1 MHLRVFYFIVLLTL
15 ILPYK
20 HSFAQSVDFPG
31 APFIQHYLPDKDYQ
45 GHTQVWFALQD
56 KRGIMYF
63 GTSHNLLIFDGSQWR
78 SFVLKSKSIIRCA
91 DMDKNGRIYLGGLSE
106 FGYLYHDS
114 IGKTQFKTLIH
125 KIPEEYKSFND
136 IWNVY
141 CTDDGAYFET
151 EAYLY
156 KYANDTIQ
164 MVNKKSGYVCCKA
177 YNEIYQVDNNEA
189 LKILKND
196 RFYNMPKSADIGL
209 SNIGSKT
216 LLSPY
221 GKNDLLLITKNG
233 LYVYKRSLLIE
244 KDTIN
249 YRKDVEEDI
258 IHPLDNDDIL
268 SFLNKN
274 YAYMATQVNDTT
286 YAIATAKGGLILMD
300 EKANLINKLNKDKGL
315 TSNMLFYAC
324 KDHNN
329 NLWLTSQKGINYV
342 FLNSPIYT
350 YGQEMGL
357 NEYVLSLTKKDNR
370 LYAGC
375 YDGCYYL
382 EKFDFDEHSK
392 NYAFQKLNNS
402 NFPAWDFI
410 DYKNSLISTSEG
422 VAQIKA
428 NNMLRISKHHVYSFH
443 SNPKFPGYL
452 FFCTTNSFIGVKM
465 KNTPGSGPNGAD
477 WSIVDTCIFSEIQSS
492 TRDAVL
498 DTNNNFW
505 ITSEANGI
513 YKVEFERSN
522 IENHK
527 VYHIDTTNGLP
538 HMHIPYTKNIDNNI
552 LTLSDSGVYK
562 ISEVIKPGNQKEFL
576 LKPDSFFNNLIGKK
590 SIYNIKKDKY
600 GNYYAILR
608 NGFLMLRN
616 NSNNYTVDS
625 NRFQNISYI
634 EKIYLT
640 DNDHT
645 VWLHGKDGIYRF
657 DNRKKQEINTPFET
671 IIRKV
676 VINHNDSVIY
686 GGNHPKL
693 LSEIEQPVDKGFNH
707 PDCRWPTISYEN
719 NAITFSFAAIW
730 YEYPE
735 KTKYSFKLEGFDEN
749 WSKWKKNYKK
759 EYTYLREGKYTFK
772 VKAKNI
778 YNNESEIA
786 IYKFRI
792 LPPWHRT
799 NTAYILYVLLFILL
813 FWLALKLNTL
823 RLKKAKRKLES
834 IVDQRTI
841 ELKNK
846 NQEIEFINKEVMQQ
860 YSEIQQQNA
869 EIIQQKEQLEFVNQE
884 LEKLSIVAKETSNAV
899 IIADTLGNFEWIN
912 KGFEGLYST
921 TLKKLKNNEL
931 ANVFKF
937 YQQHKGQIA
946 EYIQE
951 HKSITFQSKR
961 VSKKN
966 TGLFVQTTI
975 TPVMDTENKLYRIVA
990 IDIDITSLYEA
1001 RRLKRDLAV
1010 SNELSELKRRFL
1022 SNMGHEMRTP
1032 MNGIIGMSEI
1042 LTDSCNTPDQKEM
1055 ATIINS
1061 SAKSLMHIINDILE
1075 ISKIE
1080 AGKMKLHSKSFK
1092 LPELIEQARILF
1104 DATARSKNLK
1114 LHIEKPATFP
1124 SSIIGDKLRV
1134 MQVLSYL
1141 LSNAVKFTEKGEIKM
1156 RYGVI
1161 DEEDDILKIKIEV
1174 IDSGIGLTDEQKNI
1188 IFEKFLQGDNSD
1200 TRKYEG
1206 IGLGLSIAKD
1216 LVEIMEGEID
1226 VTSEQ
1231 GKGSNFWFTF
1241 KAWKEDEKQNKDI
1254 EAPQLNMDFLVL
1266 DPSQTH
1272 RKILD
1277 MILRRTHS
1285 RVYTATSILQA
1296 IRLMKNHKFNHIFLG
1311 YHLQGLN
1318 YKKLVKLALKYST
1331 SIPIIWQIVE
1341 NHERENDVIREYINE
1356 YISPPFESAIIYEK
1370 LLKY

>member
-1 MHLRVFYFIVLLTL
+1 MHLRLFCFSVLLTI
-15 ILPYK
+15 ILTGK
-20 HSFAQSVDFPG
+20 QTSAQHVDFPG
-31 APFIQHYLPDKDYQ
+31 APFIQHFLPGRDYQ

-63 GTSHNLLIFDGSQWR
+63 GTSDNLLIYDGSQWR

-91 DMDKNGRIYLGGLSE
+91 DMDENGRIYLGGLSE
-106 FGYLYHDS
+106 FGYIYYES
-114 IGKTQFKTLIH
+114 TGRIKFKTLIH
-125 KIPEEYKSFND
+125 KIPKKYKSFND

-141 CTDDGAYFET
+141 CAKDGTYFET
-151 EAYLY
+151 EEHFY

-164 MVNKKSGYVCCKA
+164 IVNKSSGFVCCEA

-189 LKILKND
+189 LKILDND
-196 RFYNMPKSADIGL
+196 RFFIMPKSDGIGL
-209 SNIGSKT
+209 SNVGSKT
-216 LLSPY
+216 LISPY
-221 GKNDLLLITKNG
+221 KKNDLLLIAKNG
-233 LYVYKRSLLIE
+233 MYVYKRSLLIE
-244 KDTIN
+244 NDTVN
-249 YRKDVEEDI
+249 YKKNIDENIIQPLHNEEI
-258 IHPLDNDDIL
+258 VT
-268 SFLNKN
+268 FLNEN
-274 YAYMATQVNDTT
+274 YAYMATQINDTT

-300 EKANLINKLNKDKGL
+300 DKGNLINNLNKNKGL
-315 TSNMLFYAC
+315 TSNMLFYAF
-324 KDHNN
+324 KDDKS
-329 NLWLTSQKGINYV
+329 NLWLTSQKGINFV
-342 FLNSPIYT
+342 FLNTPIYT
-350 YGQEMGL
+350 YGEEMGL
-357 NEYVLSLTKKDNR
+357 NEYVLSITKKDNR

-382 EKFDFDEHSK
+382 EKFKFDEHSK
-392 NYAFQKLNNS
+392 EYAFKKLNNS

-410 DYKNSLISTSEG
+410 HYKNSLISTSEG
-422 VAQIKA
+422 VAQIKN

-443 SNPKFPGYL
+443 SNPNFPEYL
-452 FFCTTNSFIGVKM
+452 FFCTTDGFIGVKM
-465 KNTPGSGPNGAD
+465 KKTPKLGPNGAD
-477 WSIVDTCIFSEIQSS
+477 WTIVDTCFFDEIES
-492 TRDAVL
+492 TTRTAVL

-513 YKVEFERSN
+513 YKIEFEGNN

-527 VYHIDTTNGLP
+527 IYHIDTSDGLP
-538 HMHIPYTKNIDNNI
+538 HMYIPFTKRIDDNI
-552 LTLSDSGVYK
+552 LTLTDSGVYK
-562 ISEVIKPGNQKEFL
+562 ISGFIEPGSQKKFL
-576 LKPDSFFNNLIGKK
+576 LKPYGFFNKLIGKR
-590 SIYNIKKDKY
+590 SIYKIKKDKH
-600 GNYYAILR
+600 GNYYTILR
-608 NGFLMLRN
+608 DGFLMLRKN
-616 NSNNYTVDS
+616 NNQYTVDS
-625 NRFQNISYI
+625 NRFQNINYI
-634 EKIYLT
+634 EKIHLT
-640 DNDHT
+640 DNDRI

-657 DNRKKQEINTPFET
+657 DNRKKQDIETPYKT

-676 VINHNDSVIY
+676 VINNVSLIY
-686 GGNHPKL
+686 DGNHPSIPSK
-693 LSEIEQPVDKGFNH
+693 KGKEKNFDH
-707 PDCRWPTISYEN
+707 PDCRWPTISFEN

-730 YEYPE
+730 FEYPG
-735 KTKYSFKLEGFDEN
+735 KTKYSFKLEGFDED
-749 WSKWKKNYKK
+749 WSKWSNNSKK

-792 LPPWHRT
+792 LPPWYRT
-799 NTAYILYVLLFILL
+799 NIAYIIYVILFILL

-823 RLKKAKRKLES
+823 RLKKAKRKLET

-841 ELKNK
+841 ELRNK
-846 NQEIEFINKEVMQQ
+846 NQEIESINKEVMQQ

-869 EIIQQKEQLEFVNQE
+869 EILQQKEQLEFVNQE
-884 LEKLSIVAKETSNAV
+884 LEKLSIVAKETTNAV
-899 IIADTLGNFEWIN
+899 VIADTQGNFEWVN
-912 KGFEGLYST
+912 NGFEILYNT
-921 TLKKLKNNEL
+921 TLKKLKSNEL

-946 EYIQE
+946 EHIQE
-951 HKSITFQSKR
+951 HRSITFQSKR

-966 TGLFVQTTI
+966 TDIYVQTTI
-975 TPVMDTENKLYRIVA
+975 TPVIDTGNKLYRIVA

-1010 SNELSELKRRFL
+1010 SNEFSELRRRFL
-1022 SNMGHEMRTP
+1022 ANMGHEMRTP

-1042 LTDSCNTPDQKEM
+1042 LTDTCNSSDQKEM

-1080 AGKMKLHSKSFK
+1080 AGKMKLQSKHFK

-1114 LHIEKPATFP
+1114 LGVEKPESFP
-1124 SSIIGDKLRV
+1124 FSIVGDKLRV

-1141 LSNAVKFTEKGEIKM
+1141 LSNAVKFTEKGEITM
-1156 RYGVI
+1156 RYNVI
-1161 DEEDDILKIKIEV
+1161 DEENGTLTIKIEV
-1174 IDSGIGLTDEQKNI
+1174 IDTGIGLTEEQKNI
-1188 IFEKFLQGDNSD
+1188 IFEKFLQGDTSD

-1216 LVEIMEGEID
+1216 LVEIMQGEID
-1226 VTSEQ
+1226 VASKQ
-1231 GKGSNFWFTF
+1231 GEGSNFWFTF
-1241 KAWKEDEKQNKDI
+1241 KARKAGEKENKEI
-1254 EAPQLNMDFLVL
+1254 NAPQLNMKFLVL
-1266 DPSQTH
+1266 DPSQTN

-1285 RVYTATSILQA
+1285 EVYTATSILQA

-1311 YHLQGLN
+1311 FQLHGLN
-1318 YKKLVKLALKYST
+1318 YKKLVTIALKYSS
-1331 SIPIIWQIVE
+1331 SIPVIWQVVE
-1341 NHERENDVIREYINE
+1341 NQEDENNVIQEYINE
-1356 YISPPFESAIIYEK
+1356 YISPPFESAFIYEK